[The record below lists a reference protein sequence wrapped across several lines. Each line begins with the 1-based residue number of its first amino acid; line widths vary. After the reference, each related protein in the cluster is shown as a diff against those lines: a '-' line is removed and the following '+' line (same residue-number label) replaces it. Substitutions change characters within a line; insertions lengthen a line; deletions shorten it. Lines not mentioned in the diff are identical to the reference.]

1 MITPLSWNILLALLW
16 MGFTGSFTG
25 TNLFIGL
32 GLGYLVLAFA
42 LRGNPAFANY
52 ATKVPRTIRF
62 IGFFLWEL
70 ILSNL
75 KVAYDVLTPTHYM
88 QPGVI
93 AFPLEARTDG
103 EITIV
108 ANLIS
113 LTPGTL
119 SLDVSSDRKVLY
131 IHVMYLHDEAE
142 VMESLRYLEHRALE
156 VLR

>member
-1 MITPLSWNILLALLW
+1 MIGPLASNILLALVW
-16 MGFTGSFTG
+16 MGLTGSFTG

-32 GLGYLVLAFA
+32 VLGYLILASA
-42 LRGNPAFANY
+42 LRDQPGFAAY
-52 ATKVPRTIRF
+52 TGKIPKAILF
-62 IGFFLWEL
+62 IGFFIKEL

-75 KVAYDVLTPTHYM
+75 KVAYDVLTPTYYM
-88 QPGVI
+88 KPGVI
-93 AFPLEARTDG
+93 AFPLEARTDA
-103 EITIV
+103 EITVV

-131 IHVMYLHDEAE
+131 IHVMYLENEEE
-142 VMESLRYLEHRALE
+142 VIESIRYMEYRALE

>member
-1 MITPLSWNILLALLW
+1 MSTPLAWNILLGLIW

-25 TNLFIGL
+25 TNLLIGMV
-32 GLGYLVLAFA
+32 LGYVVLAFA
-42 LRGNPAFANY
+42 LRSVPAFANY
-52 ATKVPRTIRF
+52 TRKVPKA
-62 IGFFLWEL
+62 IGFVGFFIWEL
-70 ILSNL
+70 ILSNV

-88 QPGVI
+88 HPGVI
-93 AFPLEARTDG
+93 AFPLEAKTDA

-119 SLDVSSDRKVLY
+119 SLDVSSDRSVLY
-131 IHVMYLHDEAE
+131 IHCMYLEDEEE
-142 VMESLRYLEHRALE
+142 VMRSLRYMEFRALE